1 VEFAYNR
8 GVHGAT
14 KFSPFEVVYGF
25 NPCVPIDLVHI
36 PIDERTSMDGIRK
49 AELMKKLHEQV
60 RLHIEEK
67 MTKYAKQAN
76 KGRKMVRFEPGDLVW
91 IHISKGRFPSKRKSK
106 LMPRADGP
114 FRIIEKVN
122 ENAYKVD
129 LPGDYNVSATF
140 NVKDLTPYLD
150 DDDDSDLRTNHFQ
163 PEADDV
169 HHGNYN
175 PSCKAKT
182 NMQEDS
188 DGPMT
193 RVRAKQL
200 QRALRSQIGMI
211 EAASELKI
219 SNQFEIGSR
228 MFICLQ
234 LEQFEVIHCM

>member
-1 VEFAYNR
+1 
-8 GVHGAT
+8 
-14 KFSPFEVVYGF
+14 
-25 NPCVPIDLVHI
+25 
-36 PIDERTSMDGIRK
+36 
-49 AELMKKLHEQV
+49 
-60 RLHIEEK
+60 

-76 KGRKMVRFEPGDLVW
+76 KGQKMVRFEPEDLVW
-91 IHISKGRFPSKRKSK
+91 IHLSKGRFLSKHKSK

-114 FRIIEKVN
+114 FQIIEKVN
-122 ENAYKVD
+122 DNVYKVD

-163 PEADDV
+163 PGVDDV
-169 HHGNYN
+169 YHGNYN
-175 PSCKAKT
+175 PLYKAKS

-193 RVRAKQL
+193 RVRVKQL
-200 QRALRSQIGMI
+200 QRALTSQIGMI

-228 MFICLQ
+228 MFIGLQ
-234 LEQFEVIHCM
+234 LKLGDGKSP